1 MHLSLSS
8 DISPEFREFER
19 SSTTVLNALLM
30 PVVGAYLSRLEA
42 RLATAGFNRP
52 VYLVQSNGG
61 VARPAVAAREPARL
75 LLSGPSG
82 GALAAETLAGHL
94 NLDNLVAVDMG
105 GTSYDVSLIDRRQP
119 GGGRRRPRFN
129 RPWHRRDAGDKQRRG
144 RRRRRRN
151 TTLAD
156 GAR

>member
-1 MHLSLSS
+1 MVERITAEGRVATPLDPTSLDAAIDRLAELKVETTAICCLHAHITPDHEQAIAARIADRLPDMHLSLSS

-61 VARPAVAAREPARL
+61 VARPAVATREPARL
-75 LLSGPSG
+75 LLSGRRAAPSPPK
-82 GALAAETLAGHL
+82 L
-94 NLDNLVAVDMG
+94 
-105 GTSYDVSLIDRRQP
+105 
-119 GGGRRRPRFN
+119 
-129 RPWHRRDAGDKQRRG
+129 
-144 RRRRRRN
+144 
-151 TTLAD
+151 
-156 GAR
+156 